1 MATTTTALT
10 DEDLDA
16 LRRLDTPTVCNA
28 LEITSPERRGTY
40 FTVAPLL
47 CAFPDLPPIVG
58 YARTGTM
65 RARTPHGGT
74 AAQAHAK
81 RNAYY
86 EYVDSGDAPKIA
98 VIQDL
103 DPVPGF
109 GALWGEVNSTI
120 HKGLGCLGVLTNGS
134 VRDLDAIAPGFQL
147 LAGML
152 GPSHAWVAVS
162 GFGEPVNVAGMAVA
176 SGDLIHAD
184 RHGAVVIPHD
194 VARDVP
200 AAAALVARREAVIL
214 EAAGKPGFN
223 AQRLAAAM
231 DESGE
236 VP

>member
-1 MATTTTALT
+1 MTATILNENELA
-10 DEDLDA
+10 A
-16 LRRLDTPTVCNA
+16 LRQLDTPTVCNA
-28 LEITSPERRGTY
+28 LEITSPERRGTH
-40 FTVAPLL
+40 FTVAPLF

-65 RARTPHGGT
+65 RARMPRGG
-74 AAQAHAK
+74 AATKARAR

-86 EYVDSGDAPKIA
+86 DYVGSGNAPKIA
-98 VIQDL
+98 IIQDL

-120 HKGLGCLGVLTNGS
+120 HKGLGCAGVVTNGS
-134 VRDLDAIAPGFQL
+134 IRDLDAIVSDFQL
-147 LAGML
+147 LAGMV
-152 GPSHAWVAVS
+152 GPSHGWVAVS

-176 SGDLIHAD
+176 SGDLVHAD

-194 VARDVP
+194 VAREIP

-214 EAAGKPGFN
+214 EAARQPDFN

-231 DESGE
+231 GESDEIH
-236 VP
+236 